1 MYNIAIDIGG
11 TFTDVVVI
19 ENESGQLYM
28 GKSLSTPDDLQR
40 GVLDGLN
47 SISTEVGIS
56 MNELLGNAVV

>member
-28 GKSLSTPDDLQR
+28 GKS
-40 GVLDGLN
+40 
-47 SISTEVGIS
+47 
-56 MNELLGNAVV
+56 